1 MRNEL
6 CFNTERYARTK
17 YAARSSHRLSAAK
30 TLQNAGARKTMPW
43 VIKDAPFIDDWSER
57 DYQTLIACL
66 KHTVEAGGFVYAAF
80 CDGLLKALFPLSP
93 SCLAARNNT
102 LICQAFMFPRINAAR
117 ASAKRFFWRL
127 GHGPERR
134 ERGSCTSPRIPLLK
148 ARRFT
153 GPWAVLRRGYTIKR
167 MLRRSPM
174 IASWNA
180 ACK

>member
-1 MRNEL
+1 ML
-6 CFNTERYARTK
+6 QYRTLR
-17 YAARSSHRLSAAK
+17 ADEICRALFASFIRR
-30 TLQNAGARKTMPW
+30 QNVTKCWRKENDAW

-117 ASAKRFFWRL
+117 ASAKRCFWRL